1 MNAEDSSRVV
11 GHIKIREQMRIGD
24 LIQQFDQSGAFGAGC
39 LAEAATIYNQ
49 MLTDPT
55 TTVITTLAGAMVPGG
70 MRRILRD
77 MLTLKYTDVL
87 ITTGANLTHDLI
99 EAFGYHHHRK
109 PPSTSDVCLRE
120 QGISRIHN
128 VYVTNQAFILL
139 EERLQQLFDEIA
151 PSQSAMIPPNRLLR
165 ELGLRINDPNSIIA
179 TAAKRGIPIFCPA
192 ITDSILGLQLML
204 YAETHPISLDP
215 LADLKELIHIAFEA
229 ETTGVLIIGGG
240 VPKNYALQSAL
251 ITGKGFRYAVQL
263 TTDHPEAGGLSG
275 ATLNE
280 AQSWGKL
287 DPKAQFASVIADATI
302 TLPLLLAFILEQNK
316 GRVRDIFE

>member
-1 MNAEDSSRVV
+1 
-11 GHIKIREQMRIGD
+11 MRIGT
-24 LIQQFDQSGAFGAGC
+24 LLQQFDQSGAFGAGC
-39 LAEAATIYNQ
+39 LAEAAAIYNQ

-55 TTVITTLAGAMVPGG
+55 TTVITALAGAMVPGG

-77 MLTLKYTDVL
+77 MLALKYTDVL

-99 EAFGYHHHRK
+99 EAFGHHHLRK
-109 PPSTSDVCLRE
+109 LPSASDVCLRE
-120 QGISRIHN
+120 QGISRIYD
-128 VYVTNQAFILL
+128 VYVTNEAFILL
-139 EERLQQLFDEIA
+139 EERLQQLFDEVS
-151 PSQSAMIPPNRLLR
+151 PSQLEMIPSNRLLR
-165 ELGLRINDPNSIIA
+165 ELGLRINDPNSFIA
-179 TAAKRGIPIFCPA
+179 TAAKKGIPIFCPA

-215 LADLKELIHIAFEA
+215 LADLKELIRIAFEA

-251 ITGKGFRYAVQL
+251 ITSKGFRYAVQL

-275 ATLNE
+275 ATLDE

-287 DPKAQFASVIADATI
+287 DPKARFASVIADATI
-302 TLPLLLAFILEQNK
+302 TLPLLYAFALEQNK
-316 GRVRDIFE
+316 GQERSISGQK